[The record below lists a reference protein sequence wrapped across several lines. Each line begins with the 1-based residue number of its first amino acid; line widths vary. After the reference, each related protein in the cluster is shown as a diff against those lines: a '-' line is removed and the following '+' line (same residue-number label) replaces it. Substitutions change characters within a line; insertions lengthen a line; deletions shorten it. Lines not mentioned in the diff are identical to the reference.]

1 MPTKKINV
9 YIYAKIWCN
18 SITFSSDDE
27 ILFAIH
33 VKIQL
38 VSAEFQ
44 QKATE
49 QITTKYK
56 KGEVMLYH
64 QMLREKEVLD
74 KRERTILERLQT
86 YPAGK
91 LIYSQNGKHK
101 KWYISCNGQKIYIPS
116 KEKNTAVTMA
126 EKKYYEA
133 MLQDILQEKYAIQGY
148 LNLCSKDKT
157 REEQMLETTVYSEL
171 LQKAFTSSNAGITE
185 WEKQDYERCPKYPEQ
200 LIHPIFDG
208 QKVRSKSEAIIA
220 TMLHVNKIPFH
231 YEEAL
236 HLGRKVIYPDFTIR
250 HPVTGRTYYWE
261 HFGMMDNENYAQA
274 AFQKMQL
281 YNINGIMLS
290 DTLLATY
297 ESEESPL
304 KSNIVENMIQQ
315 YFL

>member
-1 MPTKKINV
+1 
-9 YIYAKIWCN
+9 
-18 SITFSSDDE
+18 
-27 ILFAIH
+27 
-33 VKIQL
+33 
-38 VSAEFQ
+38 
-44 QKATE
+44 
-49 QITTKYK
+49 
-56 KGEVMLYH
+56 MLYH

-74 KRERTILERLQT
+74 KREKTILERLQT

-101 KWYISCNGQKIYIPS
+101 KWYISCDGEKIYIPS
-116 KEKNTAVTMA
+116 NQKNTAVSMA
-126 EKKYYEA
+126 EKKYYEV
-133 MLQDILQEKYAIQGY
+133 MLQDILQEKRAIQSY
-148 LNLCSKDKT
+148 LDLCNK
-157 REEQMLETTVYSEL
+157 EQTGE
-171 LQKAFTSSNAGITE
+171 
-185 WEKQDYERCPKYPEQ
+185 EQ
-200 LIHPIFDG
+200 LIHPIFNG

-236 HLGRKVIYPDFTIR
+236 HLGKRVIYPDFTIR
-250 HPVTGRTYYWE
+250 HPVTGQTYYWE

-297 ESEESPL
+297 ESEEVPL

>member
-1 MPTKKINV
+1 
-9 YIYAKIWCN
+9 
-18 SITFSSDDE
+18 
-27 ILFAIH
+27 
-33 VKIQL
+33 
-38 VSAEFQ
+38 
-44 QKATE
+44 
-49 QITTKYK
+49 
-56 KGEVMLYH
+56 MLYH

-74 KRERTILERLQT
+74 KREKTILERLQT

-101 KWYISCNGQKIYIPS
+101 KWYISCDGEKIYIPS
-116 KEKNTAVTMA
+116 NEKNTAVSMA
-126 EKKYYEA
+126 EKKYYEV
-133 MLQDILQEKYAIQGY
+133 MLQDILQEKRAIQSY
-148 LNLCSKDKT
+148 LDLCNK
-157 REEQMLETTVYSEL
+157 EQTGE
-171 LQKAFTSSNAGITE
+171 
-185 WEKQDYERCPKYPEQ
+185 EQ
-200 LIHPIFDG
+200 LIHPIFNG

-236 HLGRKVIYPDFTIR
+236 HLGKRVIYPDFTIR
-250 HPVTGRTYYWE
+250 HPVTGQTYYWE

-297 ESEESPL
+297 ESEEVPL